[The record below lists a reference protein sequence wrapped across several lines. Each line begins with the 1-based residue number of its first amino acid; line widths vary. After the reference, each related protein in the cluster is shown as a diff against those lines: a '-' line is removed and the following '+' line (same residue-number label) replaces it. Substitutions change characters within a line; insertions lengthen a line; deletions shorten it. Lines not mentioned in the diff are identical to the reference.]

1 MIDLGGAVGAPA
13 NVSVPLQIVGGTEP
27 VAHISVNGGK
37 SVPVLVDTGSTGLV
51 IPLQDIGIKSLLR
64 PNKLT
69 NLIGGPQLSHR

>member
-1 MIDLGGAVGAPA
+1 
-13 NVSVPLQIVGGTEP
+13 
-27 VAHISVNGGK
+27 VNGGK